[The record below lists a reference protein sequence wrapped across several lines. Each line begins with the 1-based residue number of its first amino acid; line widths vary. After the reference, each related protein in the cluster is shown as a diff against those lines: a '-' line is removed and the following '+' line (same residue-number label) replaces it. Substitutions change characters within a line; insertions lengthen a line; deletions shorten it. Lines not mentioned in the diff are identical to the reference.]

1 MAVIN
6 TNISALAAQG
16 SLSNVQKKQETAM
29 ERLSTG
35 LRINSAADD
44 AAGLAITNRMTS
56 QVRGYAVA
64 IRNAND
70 GISMAQTAEGALG
83 NIGNMLQRMRELA
96 VQSANGSN
104 SVENRQAI
112 QAEVA
117 QLKDQINNIAK
128 QTNFNDIKLLDG
140 SASNIVL
147 QTGVNQNDTMAMKFD
162 AAQAKDLGIKTPAA
176 LTSIGLIGSNQITEG
191 DLKLNDVTVG
201 TSLATA
207 DNKSYLLNESSAIA
221 KVAAINLVSGASKV
235 VATVNEN
242 TVYGSTMAT
251 TATSTAGAISING
264 VSTGTF
270 SIGQSAN
277 TSVVRGMV
285 VNSINSISNQ
295 TGVVAIDG
303 GDDAHGVILRAADG
317 RNITITQSGSMTAAV
332 TGLANTSVTTY
343 IGTYSLN
350 STDGNPIRVSSKT
363 GSTSALSHAGL
374 TAGTYDANFAQVATG
389 ARAGASTA
397 PAALTGADLIING
410 VTVGAA
416 VATDDNATFETTTS
430 ATKVSSAIATAAAIN
445 KVTSLTGV
453 TAKANPNILIGT
465 GFAGTTVAGASTGVE
480 TIFLNGVSVSVAMGP
495 NTTRQN
501 VADAINL
508 VQGQTGV
515 TATDNGDGLTYVA
528 QDGRTISIGG
538 SSAAGSAV
546 GGAALGLAT
555 VNGSSVTALATASAS
570 TGVAVAFLSSVTLSS
585 DKPFSLASGSAGN
598 GNFATLGFSAGTFGG
613 AKDSLSI
620 QSLDVSTASGAMS
633 AISAVDAAIKQISM
647 QQSKAG
653 AYQNRLDHVVS
664 NLTESNQNISASR
677 SRILDTD
684 YANETTN
691 LAKSQIISQA
701 ATAML
706 AQANQSGQ
714 SVLALLK

>member
-16 SLSNVQKKQETAM
+16 SLSRVEKKQQTAM

-44 AAGLAITNRMTS
+44 AAGLAISSRMTS
-56 QVRGYAVA
+56 QIRGYAVA

-83 NIGNMLQRMRELA
+83 NIGDMLQRMRELA

-104 SVENRQAI
+104 SAENRQAI

-117 QLKDQINNIAK
+117 QLKDQINTIAK

-140 SASNIVL
+140 TASSVVL
-147 QTGVNQNDTMAMKFD
+147 QTGVNQNDTMTMKFET
-162 AAQAKDLGIKTPAA
+162 AQAKDLGIKTPAA
-176 LTSIGLIGSNQITEG
+176 LTSIGLIGSNQLTEG
-191 DLKLNDVTVG
+191 DLKLNEVTVG
-201 TSLATA
+201 TSLATS

-221 KVAAINLVSGASKV
+221 KAAAINMVAGSSKV

-251 TATSTAGAISING
+251 TATSTTGAITING

-270 SIGQSAN
+270 SIGLSAN

-285 VNSINSISNQ
+285 VNSINSISSQ

-303 GDDAHGVILRAADG
+303 GDDAHGVILKAADG
-317 RNITITQSGSMTAAV
+317 RNITIAQTVSMTAAV
-332 TGLANTSVTTY
+332 TGLANTSATTY

-350 STDGNPIRVSSKT
+350 STDVNPIKVSTKT
-363 GSTSALSHAGL
+363 GSTLSRAGL
-374 TAGTYDANFAQVATG
+374 TAGTYDANFAQVSTAL
-389 ARAGASTA
+389 RVGASTA

-445 KVTSLTGV
+445 KVTNLTGV
-453 TAKANPNILIGT
+453 TAKANPNILVGT
-465 GFAGTTVAGASTGVE
+465 GFAGTTVAGASTGTE
-480 TIFLNGVSVSVAMGP
+480 TIYLNGVSISVAMSP

-515 TATDNGDGLTYVA
+515 TAADNGDGLTYTA
-528 QDGRTISIGG
+528 LDGRTISIGG
-538 SSAAGSAV
+538 SSNAGSAV

-555 VNGSSVTALATASAS
+555 VNGAAVTALATASAS
-570 TGVAVAFLSSVTLSS
+570 TGVAVAFLSTVTLSS

-598 GNFATLGFSAGTFGG
+598 SNFATLGFTSGTFGG
-613 AKDSLSI
+613 AKDSLSV
-620 QSLDVSTASGAMS
+620 QSLDVSTAAGAMT
-633 AISAVDAAIKQISM
+633 AISAVDAAIKQISL
-647 QQSKAG
+647 QQSRTG
-653 AYQNRLDHVVS
+653 AYQNRLDQAVS
-664 NLTESNQNISASR
+664 SLTDSNQNVSASR

-684 YANETTN
+684 YAVETTN

>member
-317 RNITITQSGSMTAAV
+317 RNITITQTGSMTAAV
-332 TGLANTSVTTY
+332 TGLANTSITTY

-363 GSTSALSHAGL
+363 GSTSALSRAGL

-453 TAKANPNILIGT
+453 TAKANPNMLIGT

-598 GNFATLGFSAGTFGG
+598 TNFATLGFSAGTFGG